1 MNHGLPGFFVH
12 GIFPGKNIGVDYHLL
27 LHGIF
32 PTQGSNLY
40 LFCLLHWQMCSLP
53 LVPPGKPY
61 CPPWWLYQ
69 FIFLLTVQEVSLF
82 SKPSPAF
89 TVCKFFHHGHS
100 DHCEVIPHRSF
111 DLNFSISD
119 VEHLFMC
126 LLVICM
132 SYLEKCLF
140 RSSIHFFGLGCFFY
154 IELHELLD
162 LP

>member
-132 SYLEKCLF
+132 SSLVKYLLRSSANLFFLGCLF
-140 RSSIHFFGLGCFFY
+140 SWY
-154 IELHELLD
+154 WV
-162 LP
+162 